1 MNLVNSN
8 TFHTVILILFFFG
21 LIFLLNNNYSLE
33 KKLALA
39 DEQRTSNVSSSG
51 ANEALSRELISS
63 KVANEKLN
71 LENIR
76 LQKEVEVILDEYK
89 GTKKIAYL
97 TFDDGP
103 SHNTIEI
110 LNILDKHGIKASFF
124 VNGSDSDF
132 AKATY
137 KEILRKGHTLG
148 NHTYTH
154 NYSYIYLS
162 QENFF
167 KDVNR
172 LNDLIYNAT
181 GEKMNL
187 LRFPGGSNNTISRQY
202 GGDKIMSELKVS
214 AALNDYVY
222 FDWNVD
228 SLDAS
233 ASIISSN
240 EITTSVLS
248 QSKGN
253 DRINI
258 LFHDTANKSTT
269 VDALPKIITLLKAE
283 GYEFKKL
290 SKHSPTFK
298 FN

>member
-1 MNLVNSN
+1 MNSN
-8 TFHTVILILFFFG
+8 TLHTIILVLFFFG
-21 LIFLLNNNYSLE
+21 LIFLLNINYSLE
-33 KKLALA
+33 KKLALV
-39 DEQRTSNVSSSG
+39 DEQRDSNKNT
-51 ANEALSRELISS
+51 NEAIDALSRQLISS
-63 KVANEKLN
+63 KFANEKLS
-71 LENIR
+71 LDNIK
-76 LQKEVEVILDEYK
+76 LQKEVEIVLDEYK
-89 GTKKIAYL
+89 EANKVAYL

-110 LNILDKHGIKASFF
+110 LDILDKHGIKATFF
-124 VNGSDSDF
+124 VNGSDSEF
-132 AKATY
+132 TMATY
-137 KEILRKGHTLG
+137 KEILKKGHTLG

-154 NYSYIYLS
+154 DYPYIYLS

-172 LNDLIYNAT
+172 LNRLIYNAT

-187 LRFPGGSNNTISRQY
+187 LRFPGGSNNTVSRKY
-202 GGDKIMSELKVS
+202 GGDKIMSELKASV
-214 AALNDYVY
+214 ALNDFVY

-240 EITTSVLS
+240 KITTSVLS
-248 QSKGN
+248 QSEGK